1 MRRADTFT
9 LRVSERERQVL
20 EALAQ
25 RLERTQSDAMRFLL
39 RQEAKRL
46 DLWPI
51 PATPRPAAGLEVR
64 PCPS

>member
-20 EALAQ
+20 EALSQ

-39 RQEAKRL
+39 RQEAKKL

-51 PATPRPAAGLEVR
+51 PSPRPAAGLEVR
-64 PCPS
+64 PCPG